1 MLYASVFQAF
11 MFHLRS
17 ISVNSPK
24 GGFLGIAVGSISFI
38 NGVYIDNT
46 CNVLALSISTSI
58 SAFVFIYNHNNE
70 NVWRGFDFVW
80 MSPDIEIVPCCLTY
94 YKPAPKIFKIQP
106 KVVTIMPSKPRSRV
120 WSPCLVLV
128 FILFFRSYLRFI
140 GFTFHVRRPLDL

>member
-1 MLYASVFQAF
+1 

-46 CNVLALSISTSI
+46 FNVLALSISTSI

-70 NVWRGFDFVW
+70 NVWWGFDFVW

-94 YKPAPKIFKIQP
+94 YKPAPKILKIQP

-120 WSPCLVLV
+120 
-128 FILFFRSYLRFI
+128 
-140 GFTFHVRRPLDL
+140 

>member
-1 MLYASVFQAF
+1 
-11 MFHLRS
+11 MFHSRS
-17 ISVNSPK
+17 IYVNSPK

-38 NGVYIDNT
+38 NGVYVDNT

-70 NVWRGFDFVW
+70 NVWWGFDFVW

-94 YKPAPKIFKIQP
+94 YKPAPKILKIQP

-120 WSPCLVLV
+120 
-128 FILFFRSYLRFI
+128 
-140 GFTFHVRRPLDL
+140 